1 MKEKN
6 FSKGFEQKIIKL
18 TLLKLRN
25 AIYII
30 KNYCQELQRSLDI
43 AEDNTGELKTQVN
56 GKHPN

>member
-30 KNYCQELQRSLDI
+30 KNYCQEL
-43 AEDNTGELKTQVN
+43 
-56 GKHPN
+56 